1 MKKGAKMV
9 NKNLSF
15 NTVWRFVVIVALLCP
30 SITLGAE
37 IRGAELVNLLA
48 DKDQIS
54 HSSGYKISF
63 LIIRQHH
70 PLHDPNQGMH
80 FTDSEATWPEE
91 GVFAMKMSY
100 YYEHPPVFI
109 PPGPAGSPRNYDYDD
124 NGNFMIVR
132 ALEEHILSA
141 PDRNDSLQKVRRFV
155 VDPNGQIVRTDDS
168 ILLWRWPID
177 KPYSVYQ
184 FNHIQLPMGRGFSRH
199 LGTVKSAKSLSSGL
213 VKVTSQGS
221 HGPGLKGT
229 WELTIDPNSDYLV
242 RKAVFTPDGMDKRTT
257 LVTSSGVVEKDRIKL
272 AKDGV
277 LKYTNLPEYS
287 VQVAGIS
294 KVVGPN
300 HLYEEVLSRLSRLPP
315 GTSTIDLRGEKPV
328 VTTVK

>member
-1 MKKGAKMV
+1 MKKGAKMI
-9 NKNLSF
+9 NINLSF
-15 NTVWRFVVIVALLCP
+15 KTIWSFVVIVALLCS
-30 SITLGAE
+30 SITLVAE
-37 IRGAELVNLLA
+37 ISGAELVNLLA
-48 DKDQIS
+48 DKDQIP

-63 LIIRQHH
+63 LINRQYH
-70 PLHDPNQGMH
+70 PLHDPNQGRH
-80 FTDSEATWPEE
+80 FMDSEATWPKE

-132 ALEEHILSA
+132 PLEEHILSA

-168 ILLWRWPID
+168 ILLWRWPTD
-177 KPYSVYQ
+177 KPYSMYQ
-184 FNHIQLPMGRGFSRH
+184 FNHYEMAMGRGFSRY
-199 LGTVKSAKSLSSGL
+199 LGTIKSTKSLSSGL
-213 VKVTSQGS
+213 LKVTSQGS
-221 HGPGLKGT
+221 YGGGFQGT
-229 WELTIDPNSDYLV
+229 WELTLDPNSDWLV
-242 RKAVFTPDGMDKRTT
+242 REAVFTPNGADKPITEVTT
-257 LVTSSGVVEKDRIKL
+257 SGVVEKDRIKL

-277 LKYTNLPEYS
+277 LKYTNFPEYS
-287 VQVAGIS
+287 VQVTGIS

-300 HLYEEVLSRLSRLPP
+300 HLYEEVLSRLSPLPP

-328 VTTVK
+328 RSTVK